1 MEVINM
7 DLNAM
12 VNGVELTK
20 VCALRADNES
30 TDKKNV
36 TLNIKFNGVRL
47 SDVFEKAITN
57 TVIQWQNAN
66 RKNFDSLKNGQVVVI
81 DFKAPGKTAV
91 DPKQALIASA
101 KAAGVDVTNIKA
113 LMAYIESEIAKGL

>member
-1 MEVINM
+1 M
-7 DLNAM
+7 DLNTI

-20 VCALRADNES
+20 VCSVKADESSNE
-30 TDKKNV
+30 KKNI
-36 TLNIKFNGVRL
+36 TLNIKFNGVKL

-66 RKNFDSLKNGQVVVI
+66 RKNFDQLKNGQVVVI

-101 KAAGVDVTNIKA
+101 KAAGVDVTDVKA
-113 LMAYIESEIAKGL
+113 LMAYIEAEMAKLIG